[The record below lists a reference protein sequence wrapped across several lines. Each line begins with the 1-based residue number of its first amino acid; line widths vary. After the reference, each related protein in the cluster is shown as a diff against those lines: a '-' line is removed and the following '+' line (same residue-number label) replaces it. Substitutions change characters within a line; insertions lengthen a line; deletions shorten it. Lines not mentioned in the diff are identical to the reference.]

1 MKYFNLFSDKYQQ
14 VITTIKNIS
23 TTLLNNST
31 DNSEFCFHSIKS
43 EMFKILILI
52 KNGMAFVGVFSQN
65 VNSSF
70 CKMMLCHMYIALINF
85 KGDTIE
91 KVGSLEKER
100 SSSKDKFETIQ
111 TFLTA
116 NKNEQSEFKTTDLFE
131 FMIYEMFFLR
141 YIGLHFKK
149 IFDFLFKPEEMF
161 LSYIK
166 FKNLYVVDVSTGNVL
181 IDWLK
186 LKKSKKN
193 IKYYNNEKL
202 WFELM
207 HHSKSMMESYIN
219 DHRNFF
225 SNSGSPFRFV
235 KFECTSTFPRMT
247 FIIKFIPLLKGLSII
262 HVYSQKKLSRM
273 TENSEQQITKGYKE
287 IDLIYGS
294 EIKTNT
300 NLDFR
305 YSEPKIL
312 QQIEKFLIEF
322 LISIRNTDVFRDPN
336 LNRELKYFNYAIITA
351 INTVPSDNGNSTIE
365 NLISKINVK
374 LKEMYISMKNNYNNP
389 QFDHYNR
396 TISISSKVFIDEGTE
411 NILMIKKEDI
421 LNDMFNTNKNDDALA
436 LSTKKPTP
444 RIDNDNEDSMSDLS
458 ITLTKFEL
466 PKDQS
471 DITIMQ
477 SRDVSSIDNV
487 KRVNFARNEPNI
499 NLDKLLD
506 MTSTIEFIEGEK
518 NSINGEKLNIKVP
531 NPKKTDKSTKRK
543 EKLILLD
550 EKENKSMISTKR
562 EKN

>member
-1 MKYFNLFSDKYQQ
+1 
-14 VITTIKNIS
+14 
-23 TTLLNNST
+23 
-31 DNSEFCFHSIKS
+31 
-43 EMFKILILI
+43 
-52 KNGMAFVGVFSQN
+52 
-65 VNSSF
+65 
-70 CKMMLCHMYIALINF
+70 
-85 KGDTIE
+85 
-91 KVGSLEKER
+91 
-100 SSSKDKFETIQ
+100 
-111 TFLTA
+111 
-116 NKNEQSEFKTTDLFE
+116 
-131 FMIYEMFFLR
+131 
-141 YIGLHFKK
+141 
-149 IFDFLFKPEEMF
+149 
-161 LSYIK
+161 
-166 FKNLYVVDVSTGNVL
+166 
-181 IDWLK
+181 
-186 LKKSKKN
+186 
-193 IKYYNNEKL
+193 
-202 WFELM
+202 M

-421 LNDMFNTNKNDDALA
+421 LNDMFNTNKNEDALA

-531 NPKKTDKSTKRK
+531 NPKKSDKSTKRK

>member
-1 MKYFNLFSDKYQQ
+1 
-14 VITTIKNIS
+14 
-23 TTLLNNST
+23 
-31 DNSEFCFHSIKS
+31 
-43 EMFKILILI
+43 
-52 KNGMAFVGVFSQN
+52 
-65 VNSSF
+65 
-70 CKMMLCHMYIALINF
+70 
-85 KGDTIE
+85 
-91 KVGSLEKER
+91 
-100 SSSKDKFETIQ
+100 
-111 TFLTA
+111 
-116 NKNEQSEFKTTDLFE
+116 
-131 FMIYEMFFLR
+131 MFFLR

-312 QQIEKFLIEF
+312 QQIEKFLIEL
-322 LISIRNTDVFRDPN
+322 LISIRNTDAFRDPN

-421 LNDMFNTNKNDDALA
+421 LNDMFNTNKNEDALA

-499 NLDKLLD
+499 NLDNLLD

-531 NPKKTDKSTKRK
+531 NPKKSDKSTKRK